1 MLDHLSNYPSP
12 NLPEAVSEVNK
23 SIQLLNEPKKIFLF
37 KDSYISEKIEN
48 YIKKDGILNCSY
60 AGWICQQSQLSKQIF
75 EDLQHVQT
83 EKYLEIISFW
93 ILAILKR
100 NDSKYDWSDIYPLI
114 ITFMNYDYCPN
125 TKRFPKSTDTSSE

>member
-48 YIKKDGILNCSY
+48 YIS
-60 AGWICQQSQLSKQIF
+60 S
-75 EDLQHVQT
+75 QT
-83 EKYLEIISFW
+83 EKAW
-93 ILAILKR
+93 ITKSNNNPYTRLY
-100 NDSKYDWSDIYPLI
+100 SKYECELMFKKFS
-114 ITFMNYDYCPN
+114 
-125 TKRFPKSTDTSSE
+125 R